1 MIRTPWKSQQSAPTK
16 ILPQCFHCLG
26 ESSFWGQ
33 IVFLQHPT
41 DSAKTRAFC
50 LKFKATISYF
60 FLQPLL
66 YITNWKVRASLLLTE
81 DNCSDSHQCDQ
92 LVPCCLLRSTVGT
105 CSGRERLGKSHRA
118 SDTEDASESYW
129 HKELT
134 GPPEWREEGRSWSGG
149 NNSDTDISEVL
160 TRKMK

>member
-1 MIRTPWKSQQSAPTK
+1 MIRTPWKSQQSAPIK

-33 IVFLQHPT
+33 IMFLQHPT

-81 DNCSDSHQCDQ
+81 DDRSDSHQCDQ
-92 LVPCCLLRSTVGT
+92 FVPCCCWEAPWGHALDKSGWANPTELQILKMLLSPTDTRSSPVHQSDEKREGVGM
-105 CSGRERLGKSHRA
+105 LGITAIRIYGK
-118 SDTEDASESYW
+118 
-129 HKELT
+129 
-134 GPPEWREEGRSWSGG
+134 
-149 NNSDTDISEVL
+149 
-160 TRKMK
+160 